1 MYRIGSMFN
10 TRASIQIFTF
20 SIHFR
25 SSLKIEDFPSTN
37 SKVYAYY
44 IAYGFPADSPFNSG
58 NATFATWT
66 KVKVIGDRNIPF
78 TLPRGTPT
86 QTSYVLLYTIHSF
99 ARHGWHEPFKAWVLC
114 HWTNWMI
121 TLSRSESANIFHDNP
136 WYIIILYY
144 IFTVYMI
151 HENVNWC
158 TLW

>member
-25 SSLKIEDFPSTN
+25 YSLQIEDFPSTN
-37 SKVYAYY
+37 PKVYAYY
-44 IAYGFPADSPFNSG
+44 ITYGFPADSPFNSG
-58 NATFATWT
+58 NATFTTWT

-78 TLPRGTPT
+78 TLPHGTPT

-114 HWTNWMI
+114 HWMI
-121 TLSRSESANIFHDNP
+121 TWSRSESANIFHDNP
-136 WYIIILYY
+136 WYIII
-144 IFTVYMI
+144 FTDIYCI
-151 HENVNWC
+151 HDTWERQ
-158 TLW
+158 LM